1 MNQNTKKTTPKKDG
15 FTDDKKGKKSV
26 KDPDGSLTEKCE
38 ICGEYHPIHNDG
50 FDYLDCMGW
59 IKEQQR
65 IKKMRKQNE

>member
-1 MNQNTKKTTPKKDG
+1 MIKSFGLDKIEPTTLIPRKRIIEQG
-15 FTDDKKGKKSV
+15 
-26 KDPDGSLTEKCE
+26 DGSLTEKCE